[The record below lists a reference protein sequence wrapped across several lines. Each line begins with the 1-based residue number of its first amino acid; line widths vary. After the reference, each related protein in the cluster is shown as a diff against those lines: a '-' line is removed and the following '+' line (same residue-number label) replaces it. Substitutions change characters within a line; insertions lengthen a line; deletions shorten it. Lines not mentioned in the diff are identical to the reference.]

1 MNKDQNIYDVN
12 AAKDRG
18 FNFFQVQEE
27 KEKMY
32 PTRDKHDNKL
42 EVTDLFSLFTADI
55 IKEQVLFSR

>member
-12 AAKDRG
+12 AAKDRD
-18 FNFFQVQEE
+18 FNFFEVQETCE
-27 KEKMY
+27 KLF

-55 IKEQVLFSR
+55 IKKQVVFSR